1 MRALIL
7 TLVFVT
13 SQVYSTYEDI
23 EWDTDSYWFD
33 TFPGTTLSNKWE
45 NGRKE
50 NKNKHYQHYENKNVI
65 VDNGLTIETYYEIGK
80 QDKGDGKEVPYASG
94 AITTEGVANGDF
106 IYPVRIEVLA
116 RLPMYNLHLPTLH
129 TAIWLQRTGG
139 DPTGVLNDCYQEYD
153 IMEAYDDFRANRV
166 TAAYHFNIRK
176 DNKTELDIPPDH
188 PCYWDITTYK
198 PSLQNLFQ
206 NYDNES
212 PNEFGKTNDG
222 YYPFKNNNND
232 YDGHYFSNDGNWHN
246 WTLEW
251 LKDRVTLY
259 IDQVK
264 VSNITDLDA
273 RIPYQPMGLIINTA
287 ICDKESWCGKHE
299 PNWDESVYY
308 NTDETIIAKFLIK
321 SVHAYKPAWDFE
333 PFWYDDFSGTSLDT
347 NKWSY
352 ETSIGSNEAQHY
364 EINSVVVNNGLT
376 IESFYSVS
384 GGSNF
389 QSGGIISTD
398 EFQYPV
404 KIEISMKLPDYNL
417 IYPTVHPH
425 IYFRDSDSVGTQP
438 RCYQQYEIMG
448 QYNDHKS
455 NKIYAKYTFNKVGTT
470 WSTYADCGA
479 QETTYLPTI
488 NNYLFMSY
496 GNSNNNYQYYPMS
509 NDPLN
514 RNPPGWSNNGNGFSD
529 DYHKFTFEWLEDSIT
544 LKMDDRIISQVTSN
558 DGVYMPFQPMKLY
571 ISMPV
576 LAQTHTYDGADSNDW
591 AQNDASVKKKFDIE
605 YIKVYSKPGV
615 TPYTPS
621 PPPPAGKVI
630 IHHELLSK
638 NIINDNNGY
647 FYGLSNILIIFI
659 LTFIFIFMLCI
670 MIASAIYIYKNIFKN
685 KIGNIK
691 YAKVT
696 FDEKGDCNEI

>member
-1 MRALIL
+1 MSLIL
-7 TLVFVT
+7 TLVVSTSLVT
-13 SQVYSTYEDI
+13 SKYEAV
-23 EWDTDSYWFD
+23 EWDSQTWWFD
-33 TFPGTTLSNKWE
+33 EFDGTTIDTTKWKVFVDTTYGGQMYQEKNVKVE
-45 NGRKE
+45 NGHL
-50 NKNKHYQHYENKNVI
+50 N
-65 VDNGLTIETYYEIGK
+65 IETYYESRDPSLG
-80 QDKGDGKEVPYASG
+80 EPYTSG
-94 AITTEGVANGDF
+94 YVSTHESFLPPLKFEIM
-106 IYPVRIEVLA
+106 A
-116 RLPMYNLHLPTLH
+116 RLPMYDLYLPTLH
-129 TAIWLQRTGG
+129 PAIWLVRAES
-139 DPTGVLNDCYQEYD
+139 DPNGEFVDCQQEYD
-153 IMEAYDDFRANRV
+153 IMESYGLHYDDRV
-166 TAAYHFNIRK
+166 TATYYFNNNAK
-176 DNKTELDIPPDH
+176 WTE
-188 PCYWDITTYK
+188 CQANQTYYK
-198 PSLQNLFQ
+198 PSLQKLFR
-206 NYDNES
+206 NYDNQS
-212 PNEFGKTNDG
+212 PNIYGKTNDG
-222 YYPFKNNNND
+222 YYPFKNGQGKEN
-232 YDGHYFSNDGNWHN
+232 YSGFYFADDGNYHN
-246 WTLEW
+246 WTLE
-251 LKDRVTLY
+251 LLSDRLTLY

-264 VSNITDLDA
+264 VSNITDLDTVM
-273 RIPYQPMGLIINTA
+273 PYQPMQFIIQTKTCHRQKN
-287 ICDKESWCGKHE
+287 CGKSA
-299 PNWDESVYY
+299 PKYNESLYY
-308 NTDETIIAKFLIK
+308 NTDSSIVAKFLID
-321 SVHAYKPAWDFE
+321 SVRIYRPVWDFE